1 MMGYYISKDIAKLIS
16 IADLELRLITMF
28 LINEHRSYYYFL
40 INMADLKILST
51 YSYQLKLNETD
62 SDQFQL
68 GSIRFLSN
76 QV

>member
-28 LINEHRSYYYFL
+28 LINEHRNYYYFL

-62 SDQFQL
+62 SDKFQL